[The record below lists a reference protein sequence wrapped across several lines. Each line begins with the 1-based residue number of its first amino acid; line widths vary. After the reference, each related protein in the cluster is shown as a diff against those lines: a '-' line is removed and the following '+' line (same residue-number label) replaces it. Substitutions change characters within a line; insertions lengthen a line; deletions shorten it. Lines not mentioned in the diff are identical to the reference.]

1 MAGSW
6 KIWMGA
12 LPEATGCTFRVWAPN
27 AQAVF
32 VVGSFNGFSEEANP
46 MKRTKADVWSVT
58 IPGVK
63 PGDAYRYRIVT
74 ENGAFLRMD
83 PYSRA
88 ASHSDGHSIVPQ
100 LAFSW
105 GEGEFNAPAPH
116 EMVIYEMHIG
126 TFAKNPGE
134 EVGTIDDAIAKL
146 GYLKDL
152 GITVIEIM
160 PVMEFAGSHSWGYNP
175 ALIYAVESDYGEE
188 RDLRRFIRSA
198 HEQGIAVWLDVV
210 YNHLGPQDLDLWQFD
225 GWQENDKGGI
235 YFYNDD
241 RSRTPWGDTRPDYGR
256 PEVRAF
262 LRDNALYWLQDYH
275 FDGLRWDATA
285 YIRNVDGRDG
295 DAAGD
300 LPDGWSLM
308 QWINEEAR
316 KVKPGTVTIAEDL
329 RSNPAITRPAEAGGA
344 GFDAQ
349 WDGAFVHPVRQALIG
364 AEDAARDM
372 EAIRNALLH
381 RFDDNAFA
389 RVIYT
394 ESHDE
399 VANGKARVPEEVDPG
414 NASSWAAKKKS
425 VLGASLVFTAP
436 GIPMIFQGQEFLEDD
451 WFHDKDP
458 LDWSK
463 KDRYAGIVRVYRDL
477 IALRLNRRGQTAG
490 LCGQQIDVYHTDQQ
504 NKVLAYHRWQEGGR
518 GDSVVVVVNFSTQL
532 YENYAVDFPAEGE
545 WKVRFNGDSGYYD
558 PEFNNGGVCC
568 CDALRQEDN
577 AIRGSL
583 IIPPY
588 TALLLSQD
596 KP

>member
-1 MAGSW
+1 M
-6 KIWMGA
+6 
-12 LPEATGCTFRVWAPN
+12 
-27 AQAVF
+27 
-32 VVGSFNGFSEEANP
+32 
-46 MKRTKADVWSVT
+46 
-58 IPGVK
+58 
-63 PGDAYRYRIVT
+63 
-74 ENGAFLRMD
+74 
-83 PYSRA
+83 
-88 ASHSDGHSIVPQ
+88 
-100 LAFSW
+100 
-105 GEGEFNAPAPH
+105 
-116 EMVIYEMHIG
+116 
-126 TFAKNPGE
+126 
-134 EVGTIDDAIAKL
+134 
-146 GYLKDL
+146 
-152 GITVIEIM
+152 
-160 PVMEFAGSHSWGYNP
+160 
-175 ALIYAVESDYGEE
+175 
-188 RDLRRFIRSA
+188 
-198 HEQGIAVWLDVV
+198 
-210 YNHLGPQDLDLWQFD
+210 
-225 GWQENDKGGI
+225 
-235 YFYNDD
+235 
-241 RSRTPWGDTRPDYGR
+241 
-256 PEVRAF
+256 RAF

-308 QWINEEAR
+308 RWINEEAR
-316 KVKPGTVTIAEDL
+316 KVKPGTVTLAEDL
-329 RSNPAITRPAEAGGA
+329 RSNPAITRPASSGGA

-364 AEDAARDM
+364 AEDAGRDM
-372 EAIRNALLH
+372 EAVRNALLH
-381 RFDDNAFA
+381 RFDENAFA

-463 KDRYAGIVRVYRDL
+463 KERYAGIVRVYVDL

-490 LCGQQIDVYHTDQQ
+490 LCGQQIDVYHTDQR
-504 NKVLAYHRWQEGGR
+504 NKVLAYHRWQDGGP

-532 YENYAVDFPAEGE
+532 LENYEVAFPVAGE
-545 WKVRFNGDSGYYD
+545 WKVRFNGDSRYYD
-558 PEFNNGGVCC
+558 PEFSNGGVYR

-583 IIPPY
+583 VLPPY

-596 KP
+596 KQ